1 MKKQALKSLK
11 TVINDRYLSG
21 LLAGFLVL
29 CLVVIIYLAFMIH
42 ASELQVVV
50 HYTSFG
56 TTNFYRDKWYYLLS
70 FVVFIVV
77 MAAGHTVITYK
88 LLEKKGRDLALSF
101 AWLSI
106 LLILIAAALF
116 YQVLKIASL
125 S

>member
-1 MKKQALKSLK
+1 MKKQVQNTIHALLK
-11 TVINDRYLSG
+11 DRYLGG
-21 LLAGFLVL
+21 LLTVFLVL
-29 CLVVIIYLAFMIH
+29 CLITIIYLAFMIH

-56 TTNFYRDKWYYLLS
+56 ATNFYRDKWYYLLFFIA
-70 FVVFIVV
+70 FVVILAVAHF
-77 MAAGHTVITYK
+77 VICLK
-88 LLEKKGRDLALSF
+88 LLEKRGREFALAF

-106 LLILIAAALF
+106 IVVFIAASLF

>member
-1 MKKQALKSLK
+1 MKKHIQTLFQTLLK
-11 TVINDRYLSG
+11 DRYLGG

-29 CLVVIIYLAFMIH
+29 CLVTIVYLAFMIH

-70 FVVFIVV
+70 FIAFMIMLAVV
-77 MAAGHTVITYK
+77 HTAVCLK
-88 LLEKKGRDLALSF
+88 LLEKRGRDLALAF
-101 AWLSI
+101 AWLSV
-106 LLILIAAALF
+106 LIVLIAVSLF

>member
-1 MKKQALKSLK
+1 MMKQILKSAQSLLK
-11 TVINDRYLSG
+11 DRYIVS
-21 LLAGFLVL
+21 LLAGFLAICVGVL
-29 CLVVIIYLAFMIH
+29 IYLAFTIH

-70 FVVFIVV
+70 FVGFVII
-77 MAAGHTVITYK
+77 MAITHSVITYK
-88 LLEKKGRDLALSF
+88 LLEKKNREFAASF
-101 AWLSI
+101 VWLSI
-106 LLILIAAALF
+106 LLILIATALF

>member
-1 MKKQALKSLK
+1 MKKHIQTTLK
-11 TVINDRYLSG
+11 TLLKDRYLSG
-21 LLAGFLVL
+21 LLVGFLVL
-29 CLVVIIYLAFMIH
+29 CLITIVYLAFMIH

-70 FVVFIVV
+70 FVAFMVMMAILHTIVCL
-77 MAAGHTVITYK
+77 K
-88 LLEKKGRDLALSF
+88 LLEKRGRDLALAF

-106 LLILIAAALF
+106 LVVLIALSLF

>member
-1 MKKQALKSLK
+1 MKKHIQTTLQTLLK
-11 TVINDRYLSG
+11 DRYLSG
-21 LLAGFLVL
+21 LLVGFLVL
-29 CLVVIIYLAFMIH
+29 CLITIVYLAFMIH

-70 FVVFIVV
+70 FVAFMVMMAILHTIVCL
-77 MAAGHTVITYK
+77 K
-88 LLEKKGRDLALSF
+88 LLEKRGRDLALAF

-106 LLILIAAALF
+106 LVVLIALSLF

>member
-1 MKKQALKSLK
+1 MRKQVVKSVQLFLE
-11 TVINDRYLSG
+11 DRYLSG
-21 LLAGFLVL
+21 LLGSFLLL
-29 CLVVIIYLAFMIH
+29 CIITIIYLAFMIH

-70 FVVFIVV
+70 FVGFILV
-77 MAAGHTVITYK
+77 MAVVHSVITYK
-88 LLEKKGRDLALSF
+88 LLQKKGRDLAIAF
-101 AWLSI
+101 VWMSI
-106 LLILIAAALF
+106 LFVFIAVALF